1 MFRNKAKTAPTTT
14 VQFQMQQR
22 MLSFGDDF
30 WIENGV
36 GERVYRVNGKML
48 RLRRTF
54 LLEDVHG
61 AELLKIHEKALR
73 LRQTFVIERA
83 GETVATLHKALV
95 GIRDRFR
102 VDLGEAGELRVQGNI
117 LDHDYSLTRDGTGV
131 AQIAKRWIRARDT
144 YTVAIA
150 EGEDFPVILAVVVC
164 IDALTHGGR

>member
-1 MFRNKAKTAPTTT
+1 MFRNKTENASTT

-36 GERVYRVNGKML
+36 GQRVYRVNGKML

-54 LLEDVHG
+54 LLEDANG
-61 AELLKIHEKALR
+61 DELLKVHQKALR
-73 LRQTFVIERA
+73 LRETFVIERG

-95 GIRDRFR
+95 GIRNRFK
-102 VDLGEAGELRVQGNI
+102 VSFAEGGDLRIQGNI
-117 LDHDYSLTRDGTGV
+117 LDHDYGLTRDGTDV
-131 AQIAKRWIRARDT
+131 AQVSKRWVRARDT

-150 EGEDFPVILAVVVC
+150 EGEDFPVILAAVVC